1 MGRRSIH
8 TQDELRSLILTAA
21 RQIIERDGLFGFSA
35 REIARSV
42 GYSPGTIYNIF
53 DSLDELLL
61 LLQAQILGDV
71 VERLRSV
78 PCTGDHHAY
87 MNALGGAYVRFAVE
101 NSRLWNLLVAHQVE
115 KTTPIPPAIQ
125 EHLDA
130 VAGIVGK
137 ALKPLMNGASEHDI
151 TRAAQS
157 LWTGVHGITAIAVTG
172 QGANLTPATA
182 DEFVRVLT
190 TTFTKGLTAS

>member
-8 TQDELRSLILTAA
+8 TQDELRSLILSAA

-61 LLQAQILGDV
+61 LLQAQLLSDA

-78 PCTGDHHAY
+78 ANTGDHHAY
-87 MNALGGAYVRFAVE
+87 MNALGRAYVGFAIE
-101 NSRLWNLLVAHQVE
+101 NGRLWNLLVAHQVE

-125 EHLDA
+125 QNLDA
-130 VAGIVGK
+130 VAGIIGK
-137 ALKPLMNGASEHDI
+137 ALKPLMNGATEHDI

-172 QGANLTPATA
+172 KGANLTPATA